1 MADRHLG
8 EVDGFSVLEIVRNN
22 PKEKIVH
29 FGGIKGHGIR
39 QRYMEMSYQTTDK
52 EGNVK
57 TLPLFGDIDLRTSRY
72 TFSSPT
78 GLLCATQFTQIALV
92 VTEKAAFEDLREK
105 GLVQEGAPFAGHS
118 LGVYSALAS
127 IAGVL
132 PIPSLVD
139 VVFFRGI
146 TMQHA
151 VEQDE
156 QTRSKCAMA
165 AINPS
170 RIGKSFS
177 DAALQEAVDTIS
189 KRCQVL
195 LEIVNF
201 NVEGR
206 QYVTAGE
213 LVLKIDIAELQ
224 RTLSHEK
231 VKEHLT
237 EIVDECHKESLL
249 QEPKQGFIVPERG
262 FAADSISSGHV
273 KLYWISSI
281 PLPGIDIPFHSR
293 YLWAG
298 VMPFRAYLS
307 KKLNPAHMNP
317 ELLIDKYILNLTAQP
332 FQISKAYT
340 ERIYQQANSP
350 RPVLWIQTQHQL
362 FSHHK
367 YNIKRLIEFGPSPTL
382 TGMASRTLKL
392 KFDKQDT
399 AHNMSRKILCIS
411 KNIKEIYYQYEDEV
425 EAEAAPPSS
434 NESTVASPVAVAASS
449 GPVTSVADEPLQAV
463 KTLRVLA
470 AQGLKKPLS
479 DVPLSKVIKDLV
491 GGKSTLQNELLGSA
505 QAEFGLAPDKAEEM
519 PLGELGAALQSSYNG
534 TIGKHMSGLVPR
546 LVGSKMPGGFGMLG
560 VKGHLSKSWGL
571 GPGRTKGRPV
581 GAAGGSAGGA
591 VVNSEEFKKF
601 QQSQDAFVSQQLEV
615 LLRYLK
621 KDSRDG
627 YRLHDLKHADDMR
640 VQDELDSI
648 QKEHGKAI
656 SKASNQPIMN
666 RANPALIDYMQY
678 YLDHTDASKGERCH
692 LAKEFGQM
700 LLSNCREAIGTAP
713 LYRDVY
719 EEVNGVGVSRLE
731 RYVTE
736 MAAGSKITAEVNL
749 DKVQE
754 SIQNLYKLIRSQPT
768 IAKSQMA
775 VEPTALSGDKTPL
788 LHLKRIVGNNW
799 VYSSKLTIIS
809 SNNAVDFKVVHG
821 IEAEAIH
828 HPVKISP
835 RANFTLPMPKLRPN
849 FDNEESENLLRGML
863 DLEKVI
869 VIAGYA
875 EVGPIEGLLELATI
889 TGLIK
894 FVKNGKQYVGW
905 VDAQTEEPVDD
916 SQVKSKYEAQ
926 ILAHTGVRFIGP
938 ELFRGDDSKRKGYTQ
953 EIELNHDLQAIK
965 TSQADAEKFKL
976 QHGDKNAKIMIP
988 KAVRFDRLVAGQIP
1002 TGWDALMAGITDP
1015 YELYKY
1021 IYPSRVGS
1029 SLGSGMCGM
1038 SSLSKMF
1045 RDRREEKNF
1054 QKDIPQETFIN
1065 TVAGRVNL
1073 LLLSSSGPIKIPVG
1087 ACAIALQSVEIACD
1101 TILSGMIA
1109 GGFDNFDEEGSLEF
1123 ANIQAIS
1130 NTETELAAGREPHE
1144 MFRSTTSTRARF
1156 IESQGCG
1163 VQVLMSAKT
1172 AIEIG
1177 ASIYGIVAYTAT
1189 ITDKAGRSV
1198 PAPGCGVLSTAREA
1212 PGKVPAPSLD
1222 IKLRK
1227 RQLAFRRMQISQL
1240 LEKEIDTYKSTVSKS
1255 GQPMPSDEIAERYSA
1270 IEKGA
1275 KRQEKEAQSTFGMPT
1290 CDAPAVAPLRRALA
1304 VWEVNI
1310 DDIGVESFQGTST
1323 KANDKEASELDN
1335 RQFWHLG

>member
-1 MADRHLG
+1 MGMALYTESAVARAVWDKADRHLG

-78 GLLCATQFTQIALV
+78 GLLCATQFAQIALV

-206 QYVTAGE
+206 QYV
-213 LVLKIDIAELQ
+213 LKIDIAELQ

-262 FAADSISSGHV
+262 FA
-273 KLYWISSI
+273 SI

-317 ELLIDKYILNLTAQP
+317 ELLIDKPILRGWKKTLKNWVEDGWDLP
-332 FQISKAYT
+332 ESRSKLGYVIIVDLLAY
-340 ERIYQQANSP
+340 QFAS
-350 RPVLWIQTQHQL
+350 PVLWIQTQHQL

-571 GPGRTKGRPV
+571 GPGRTKGRNHLGLTLSQGRPV

-591 VVNSEEFKKF
+591 VVNSEEFKEF

-621 KDSRDG
+621 KDSQDG

-648 QKEHGKAI
+648 QKEHGESYLKGIQPVFDPLRARHFDSAWNWVQQTALEMFFDI
-656 SKASNQPIMN
+656 PIMN

-713 LYRDVY
+713 LYRDGEIVY

-736 MAAGSKITAEVNL
+736 MAAGSKITAEVNFRNRSKTCTNSSGL
-749 DKVQE
+749 NQLSPNLKWHQFLRTVQ
-754 SIQNLYKLIRSQPT
+754 
-768 IAKSQMA
+768 

-799 VYSSKLTIIS
+799 VYSSKLTILNEVANVRSKIS
-809 SNNAVDFKVVHG
+809 SDNAVDFKVVHG

-953 EIELNHDLQAIK
+953 EIELNHDLQAIE

-976 QHGDKNAKIMIP
+976 QHGDKKNAKIMIP

-1002 TGWDALMAGITDP
+1002 TGWDARVFGIPDDIIAHRLIEP
-1015 YELYKY
+1015 L
-1021 IYPSRVGS
+1021 
-1029 SLGSGMCGM
+1029 SGC
-1038 SSLSKMF
+1038 LF
-1045 RDRREEKNF
+1045 
-1054 QKDIPQETFIN
+1054 
-1065 TVAGRVNL
+1065 
-1073 LLLSSSGPIKIPVG
+1073 
-1087 ACAIALQSVEIACD
+1087 ALQ
-1101 TILSGMIA
+1101 
-1109 GGFDNFDEEGSLEF
+1109 
-1123 ANIQAIS
+1123 
-1130 NTETELAAGREPHE
+1130 R
-1144 MFRSTTSTRARF
+1144 
-1156 IESQGCG
+1156 
-1163 VQVLMSAKT
+1163 
-1172 AIEIG
+1172 
-1177 ASIYGIVAYTAT
+1177 
-1189 ITDKAGRSV
+1189 
-1198 PAPGCGVLSTAREA
+1198 
-1212 PGKVPAPSLD
+1212 PS
-1222 IKLRK
+1222 
-1227 RQLAFRRMQISQL
+1227 
-1240 LEKEIDTYKSTVSKS
+1240 
-1255 GQPMPSDEIAERYSA
+1255 
-1270 IEKGA
+1270 
-1275 KRQEKEAQSTFGMPT
+1275 
-1290 CDAPAVAPLRRALA
+1290 
-1304 VWEVNI
+1304 
-1310 DDIGVESFQGTST
+1310 
-1323 KANDKEASELDN
+1323 
-1335 RQFWHLG
+1335 